1 MEQRKIVLFGKTGD
15 GKSSAG
21 NTILGEK
28 VFTTKAS
35 GSSVTDKCVRADGTL
50 DGRKITVID
59 TPGVF
64 DTNHDDMEIK
74 SEILKALI
82 DCAPGIDAFAMVL
95 KVGRYTSQEKEVV
108 QKFLDTFKDEHVL
121 KHTVILFT
129 FGDQLEDQTIEEFV
143 KTSSPL
149 QELVDKCGGH
159 CHVIDNKYWNN
170 CHSADKSNR
179 VQVKNLLDTIDKMV
193 KENGCYSNELLQMLE
208 REIQEEMKMNKNL
221 PPEEQRERAKKIVHE
236 KIIEKITGALTG
248 VMIGALLGA
257 SVALISVV
265 AILQEIFPLLRS
277 QVAAAVLGAGVVAV
291 KTAAAG
297 GAATAVKAAVAGGAA
312 AVEAAVAGG
321 AATAVEAVVAGGA
334 AAVAGGAATAVE
346 AAVAGGAAAVEAAVA
361 GGAATAVEAVV
372 AGGAAAVAGGATTAV
387 EAVVAG
393 GAAAVAGGATT
404 AVEAVVAG
412 GAAAVAGGA
421 TTAVEAVVAGGAAA
435 VEAAVA
441 GGATT
446 AVEAAVAG
454 GAAAVEAAVAGGA
467 AETGAVAGGAGAAAG
482 AGVSVGTISAGV
494 LGVAA
499 VLGAVGGGITGW
511 KAAEEADSVRDAMNK
526 AAMANYENAIAVVEK
541 IQEFVTLTLKNN
553 DNKKT

>member
-321 AATAVEAVVAGGA
+321 AATAVEA
-334 AAVAGGAATAVE
+334 
-346 AAVAGGAAAVEAAVA
+346 AVAGGAAAVEAAVA